1 MVFLELEMSMRI
13 PSSAFTLGRYLTAAV
28 LVVGACVLL
37 GAPATTKFSPHEKAF
52 YADPALV
59 EYVQPGFTITV
70 VSAKIATDGTVSV
83 DYKLADPNGQP
94 LDLAGVVTP
103 GPISVSFLI
112 ANIPKGQTQFSSY
125 ITRTV
130 AATTGSATGTQA
142 SGDSGGTTATV
153 ATGEYIYTF
162 KTKLPSNDDPTTT
175 HRVGLYGS
183 RNLTV
188 WDLGTNYADTTY
200 DWVPNGSKPNP
211 RDVVRTQDC
220 NACHGSAATVTG
232 SNGLAAHGGSRRS
245 VGLCIMCHQPQTV
258 DPNTGNSLDMKVF
271 IHSIHMGSSLP
282 TVIAGKPYQIIGYQ
296 NSVND
301 FSGVV
306 YPSDVRRCQ
315 TCHNPN
321 NGAAQT
327 GNWLTNP
334 NRAACGGC
342 HTDVNFAT
350 GLNHVNLPQ
359 VDDSQCS
366 MCHIPQG
373 ELEFDASIKGAH
385 VIPDQSSQIAGIN
398 ITLVKVTNG
407 AAGKAPTVTFTVRD
421 NKGNGIPMST
431 FSSGGTL
438 SLSMT
443 GPTSGL
449 KMTNFGADSTTPG
462 YVTESAITGSTCS
475 PDGTCSYTFT
485 HIVPAGS
492 TGTFMIG
499 VEARL
504 TATLNP
510 GTVLQ
515 QTTNYGATNQVIYF
529 SVDGSPVTPR
539 RTVVAMAN
547 CNKCHTYLEVH
558 GGLRNNV
565 TYCVI
570 CHNPENTDFTTRP
583 SSTDPVQKA
592 APNQA
597 INFALMV
604 HKIHTGANLASFNS
618 TYIVVGHGGSLSNF
632 DNVLYPAMGPTG
644 ATRDTAQCYMCHTNN
659 SEAVFPIGL
668 NPVTDPQGLLNPAP
682 ATTSACTA
690 CHLKTS
696 SMAHAVSQTDPR
708 FGESCDVCH
717 AAGTAFDVV
726 QEHAGK

>member
-1 MVFLELEMSMRI
+1 MRI
-13 PSSAFTLGRYLTAAV
+13 SSSAFTLGGYLTAAA
-28 LVVGACVLL
+28 LVVGACVLS
-37 GAPATTKFSPHEKAF
+37 GAPATTRFSPHEKAF

-59 EYVQPGFTITV
+59 EYVQPGLTITV
-70 VSAKIATDGTVSV
+70 VSAKIATDGTVTV
-83 DYKLADPNGQP
+83 DYKLADPNGAP

-112 ANIPKGQTQFSSY
+112 ANIPAGQTQFSSY

-142 SGDSGGTTATV
+142 AGDSGGTTATV

-162 KTKLPSNDDPTTT
+162 KTKLPTSDDPTTT

-188 WDLGTNYADTTY
+188 WDLGTDYADTWF
-200 DWVPNGSKPNP
+200 DWVPNGSAPNP
-211 RDVVRTQDC
+211 RDIVRNQDC
-220 NACHGSAATVTG
+220 NACHGSAPTVTG
-232 SNGLAAHGGSRRS
+232 ANGLAAHGGSRRS
-245 VGLCIMCHQPQTV
+245 VQVCIICHQPQTV

-327 GNWLTNP
+327 NNWLTNP

-366 MCHIPQG
+366 GCHIPQG

-421 NKGNGIPMST
+421 NKGNGIPMGT
-431 FSSGGTL
+431 FTANSGTL
-438 SLSMT
+438 SLTMT

-462 YVTESAITGSTCS
+462 YVTESAINGSTCS
-475 PDGTCSYTFT
+475 PDGTCSYTFAHT
-485 HIVPAGS
+485 VPAGS

-499 VEARL
+499 VEARM

-515 QTTNYGATNQVIYF
+515 QTTSYGATNQVIYF

-558 GGLRNNV
+558 GDLRNNV

-618 TYIVVGHGGSLSNF
+618 TYIVVGHGGSTSNF

-696 SMAHAVSQTDPR
+696 SMAHAASQTDPR

-717 AAGTAFDVV
+717 AAGTAFDVL